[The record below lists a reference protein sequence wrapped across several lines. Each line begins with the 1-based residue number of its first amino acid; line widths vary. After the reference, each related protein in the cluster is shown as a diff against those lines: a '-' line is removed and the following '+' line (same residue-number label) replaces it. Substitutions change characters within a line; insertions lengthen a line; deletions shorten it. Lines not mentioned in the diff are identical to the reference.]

1 MSESD
6 KINILV
12 VDDLPEKL
20 LVYKTILDDPDYNVI
35 SALSGR
41 EALRHVLRNEFAVI
55 LLDVNMPGMDGFE
68 TASLIRQRQKS
79 AHTPI
84 IFVTAFQDDL
94 RPIQGYAHGAV
105 DYMLAPVAPEVLRA
119 KVKVF
124 GDLFRMHQQM
134 RQQVEER
141 IALAEERAKRAAAE
155 EANRRKDEFLAMLAH
170 ELRNPLAPIRN
181 GVEML
186 RQLNLA
192 DPKLQWIREMIDR
205 QLQQLNR
212 LVDDLLD
219 VSRITRGKIQLQ
231 LGPLDAAAAVACAV
245 ETTRPLIESRG
256 HKLHLCLPEEP
267 IQLNA
272 DPVRLAQVLSNLLNN
287 AAKYTAE
294 GGEIWLKVERE
305 STEAVFRVRDSG
317 AGITPDLIPHVF
329 DLFMQVDQ
337 SLDRSQGGLGIGLT
351 LVRRLVEMHRGTIQ
365 AFSQGPG
372 CGSEFV
378 VRIPLA
384 KEENRCVKEEP
395 DTSRVP
401 SPLLPRRI
409 LVVDDNQ
416 DAADSLAILM
426 RSRGHEVQTANNGPD
441 ALETAQ
447 VFFPDIVMLDIGL
460 PGFDGYEVARR
471 LRQCPNGD
479 RILLAALTGYGR
491 DDDRLRSQQAGF
503 DLHLVKPVHPEVLWG
518 LLASH

>member
-1 MSESD
+1 
-6 KINILV
+6 
-12 VDDLPEKL
+12 
-20 LVYKTILDDPDYNVI
+20 
-35 SALSGR
+35 
-41 EALRHVLRNEFAVI
+41 
-55 LLDVNMPGMDGFE
+55 
-68 TASLIRQRQKS
+68 
-79 AHTPI
+79 
-84 IFVTAFQDDL
+84 
-94 RPIQGYAHGAV
+94 
-105 DYMLAPVAPEVLRA
+105 
-119 KVKVF
+119 
-124 GDLFRMHQQM
+124 
-134 RQQVEER
+134 
-141 IALAEERAKRAAAE
+141 
-155 EANRRKDEFLAMLAH
+155 MLAH

-317 AGITPDLIPHVF
+317 AGIPPDLIPHVF